1 MKWSNDCCPF
11 LLAFMSSGNRNRTLR
26 AVAET
31 AGVSMMTVSRVFR
44 NLPHVDATTRERVQR
59 VARKLGY
66 RPDPHIARLM
76 HMVRGAKGRQVGAV
90 IGVIRDDLE
99 QDELHDRAYQYVA
112 IGDIR
117 SRAEPLGYGAEEFYL
132 GRQGLTPAR
141 LQGVLRARGVE
152 GIIISPQSSRVIGAQ
167 LDYSCFAAATF
178 GYGLQFPALH
188 RASTNMT
195 HGILSAMATLEQRG
209 YRRIGLCITQW
220 IDARADH
227 TYSGALL
234 YYQQKVSRQNRVPL
248 LIMPDKITSGMK
260 SFCAWVRKYKPD
272 VIISFDAHVPEWLT
286 GNLGLRIPEDVGF
299 VVHDWTQRMVG
310 WAGIDHCR
318 AHVAA
323 AAVDLIS
330 TQLFH
335 NERGVPAVPRQILI
349 PPAWVEGGSILP
361 VRAR

>member
-1 MKWSNDCCPF
+1 MKNS
-11 LLAFMSSGNRNRTLR
+11 NRTLCV
-26 AVAET
+26 VAKA
-31 AGVSMMTVSRVFR
+31 AGVSTMTVSRVLR
-44 NLPHVDATTRERVQR
+44 NLPHVGAATRERVQR
-59 VARKLGY
+59 VAKELGY

-76 HMVRGAKGRQVGAV
+76 HMVRGTKGRRGGAV

-99 QDELHDRAYQYVA
+99 DDELHGQAYQYVA
-112 IGDIR
+112 VSDIR
-117 SRAEPLGYGAEEFYL
+117 RRAEPLGYSIEEFFL
-132 GRQGLTPAR
+132 GRQGLTPDR

-152 GIIISPQSSRVIGAQ
+152 GIIISPQSSRIIGAQ

-195 HGILSAMATLEQRG
+195 HGILSALATLEQRG
-209 YRRIGLCITQW
+209 YSRVGLCITQW

-234 YYQQKVSRQNRVPL
+234 YHQQKTPPRNRVPL
-248 LIMPDKITSGMK
+248 LIMPDKVETGRK
-260 SFCAWVRKYKPD
+260 PFCAWFKKYRPD
-272 VIISFDAHVPEWLT
+272 AVISLDAHVPEWLT
-286 GNLGLRIPEDVGF
+286 GELDLRIPDDVGF
-299 VVHDWTQRMVG
+299 VVHDWIQRMAG

-323 AAVDLIS
+323 AAVDFIA

-335 NERGVPAVPRQILI
+335 NEKGVPAVPRQILI
-349 PPAWVEGGSILP
+349 PPVWVEGSSIMP
-361 VRAR
+361 VRRR